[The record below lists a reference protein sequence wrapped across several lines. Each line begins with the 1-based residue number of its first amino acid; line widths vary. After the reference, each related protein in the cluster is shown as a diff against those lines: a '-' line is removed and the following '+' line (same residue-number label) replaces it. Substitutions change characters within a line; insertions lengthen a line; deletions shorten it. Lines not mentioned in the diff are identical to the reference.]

1 MASDAAK
8 VQELMDLGQ
17 KNRSVGSTDM
27 NAESSRSHSV
37 CLVTVHQKDTEN
49 ESKSCYAKLNL
60 VDLAGS
66 ERADRTGAS
75 GKRLKEGANI
85 NKSLTTLGSVINA
98 LVEQARGKKGVFIQY
113 RNSKLTRVLQESLG
127 GNALCT
133 MLATLSPALLNGK
146 ETLSTL
152 RYAARA
158 KTIKKTVTKNEE
170 SGQIDKLNEEVAR
183 LKKMLAEKAAPSG
196 VVQDD
201 EALSKAQ
208 SQIQDQIREMEML
221 TKQTWAEKQEQ
232 SKKHESEMQR
242 LRKATRDAA
251 KRAESERRKRFQ
263 LLREKGD
270 VELSVRELNLP
281 SSWADQAR
289 RLDGLKARV
298 GDRRAHLNVLRDA
311 LLGDLGGSHDDE
323 DPVERARS
331 AKAAADS
338 AQGRLCGAASV
349 LFFRESRRWRG
360 GGDEGKYGTRTI
372 DPRAN
377 TTQATTQRRARQDAR
392 RGNIITQGR
401 RRIDCGRRGGFGRL
415 RDAAGP
421 HQEGKG
427 RTCLRSM

>member
-1 MASDAAK
+1 MA
-8 VQELMDLGQ
+8 
-17 KNRSVGSTDM
+17 R
-27 NAESSRSHSV
+27 
-37 CLVTVHQKDTEN
+37 
-49 ESKSCYAKLNL
+49 
-60 VDLAGS
+60 
-66 ERADRTGAS
+66 
-75 GKRLKEGANI
+75 KRYPP
-85 NKSLTTLGSVINA
+85 T
-98 LVEQARGKKGVFIQY
+98 
-113 RNSKLTRVLQESLG
+113 
-127 GNALCT
+127 
-133 MLATLSPALLNGK
+133 
-146 ETLSTL
+146 
-152 RYAARA
+152 YAARA

-183 LKKMLAEKAAPSG
+183 LKKMLAEKAAVPG

-311 LLGDLGGSHDDE
+311 LLSDLGCSYDDE

-338 AQGRLCGAASV
+338 AQGRLCGAASGRRGDP
-349 LFFRESRRWRG
+349 FFDGVFLSMGQGGASRRWG
-360 GGDEGKYGTRTI
+360 AY
-372 DPRAN
+372 
-377 TTQATTQRRARQDAR
+377 
-392 RGNIITQGR
+392 
-401 RRIDCGRRGGFGRL
+401 
-415 RDAAGP
+415 
-421 HQEGKG
+421 
-427 RTCLRSM
+427 S